1 MAYDLDAIRRKLKQ
15 SMTGK
20 FNDPDEFKPEKAK
33 SSNDPLRYR
42 FFVMPPVFVGDTTK
56 QGEVKKGM
64 DQFYV
69 QHGNHWV
76 NERPNACPRAY
87 DNSDCPICSFGFDLL
102 KTTKDLERRTA
113 ILRQWMPATYY
124 MVNIYFPN
132 IKTNPEDLRGRVM
145 FYNAP
150 KSCCDMWVNAILRDG
165 SGDADDPQAHGAFF
179 DENAGFMYELQVLKN
194 GRQNGYKTSK
204 FVVGDGNPVPFLKND
219 DGKPDKAGL
228 LKLLEQRHD
237 LWLKIEKPDEDK
249 IKKIASVMID
259 GDDAP
264 DDSRIS
270 TKVEEDDDLPLI
282 VPTSKAAKP
291 EAKSEIKVE
300 SKVQQPKKQ
309 PVIVDDDD
317 EGSEIEN
324 LLKNLPDDD
333 D

>member
-1 MAYDLDAIRRKLKQ
+1 
-15 SMTGK
+15 
-20 FNDPDEFKPEKAK
+20 
-33 SSNDPLRYR
+33 
-42 FFVMPPVFVGDTTK
+42 
-56 QGEVKKGM
+56 
-64 DQFYV
+64 
-69 QHGNHWV
+69 
-76 NERPNACPRAY
+76 
-87 DNSDCPICSFGFDLL
+87 
-102 KTTKDLERRTA
+102 
-113 ILRQWMPATYY
+113 MPATYY

-150 KSCCDMWVNAILRDG
+150 KTCCDMWVNTILRDG

-179 DENAGFMYELQVLKN
+179 DENAGFMFELQILKN

-204 FVVGDGNPVPFLKND
+204 FVVGDGNPVPFLKNE
-219 DGKPDKAGL
+219 DGTPDKKGL

-237 LWLKIEKPDEDK
+237 LWLKVEKPDQDK

-264 DDSRIS
+264 DDSRVS
-270 TKVEEDDDLPLI
+270 TKVEDDDDD
-282 VPTSKAAKP
+282 VPVSKPAKAEP
-291 EAKSEIKVE
+291 KAE
-300 SKVQQPKKQ
+300 SRAEQPKKQ
-309 PVIVDDDD
+309 QVIAEDDD